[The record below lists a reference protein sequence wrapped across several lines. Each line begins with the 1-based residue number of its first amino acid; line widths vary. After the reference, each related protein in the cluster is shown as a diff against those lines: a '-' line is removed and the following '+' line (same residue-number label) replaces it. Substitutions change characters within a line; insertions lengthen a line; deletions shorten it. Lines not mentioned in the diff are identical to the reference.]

1 MDDIPEWAEK
11 RACEL
16 VNARRFP
23 GSMLH
28 EPRHVTPD
36 YSALYA
42 LALHVMKHE
51 EPPVDPLLLEARK
64 IVADIYEGLGC
75 DETVDNVRNGAHDN
89 GWSVTVVLKALKRGI
104 ELAKEGVV

>member
-1 MDDIPEWAEK
+1 MDNIPEWAKK
-11 RACEL
+11 RACDL
-16 VNARRFP
+16 ANRSRP
-23 GSMLH
+23 GFS
-28 EPRHVTPD
+28 PWKPKHVTPD

-64 IVADIYEGLGC
+64 IVADSYEGLGC

-89 GWSVTVVLKALKRGI
+89 GWSVTEVLKALKRGI
-104 ELAKEGVV
+104 ELAKTGAA